1 MNPLTAKEL
10 EHYQRHLSLRGFGET
25 GQQQLRNSSVL
36 VVGVGGLGC
45 PTLQYLVAAGVGKIG
60 IIDDDLVERSN
71 LQRQV
76 LFDYNDIGK
85 PKVSAANSKLSR
97 MNPHIQIIS
106 YFERLDL
113 NNIEKIFDNY
123 SVVIDGSDNF
133 PTRFLVNDACIL
145 LDKILIHG
153 SIFEFT
159 GQVSVFNYQ
168 NGPTYR
174 CLYGEPPS
182 SGSLPNCSE
191 IGVLGVL
198 PGIVGS
204 MLAMEAIKVIT
215 GVGHVLSGKLWLYD
229 ALEQSSRIIKLEK
242 DSNLP
247 KVISLSSHKQTC
259 ESMNKHNLPINEISA
274 SQCQKMILDES
285 YVIIDVREGWE
296 REFNKIDPSTHI
308 PLGHFSNPDN
318 LELLDFIDKD
328 SKIIIYCK
336 AGVRSRQACK
346 TLSALGY
353 KNLFNLK
360 GGMIEWEEN
369 IE

>member
-1 MNPLTAKEL
+1 M
-10 EHYQRHLSLRGFGET
+10 
-25 GQQQLRNSSVL
+25 
-36 VVGVGGLGC
+36 
-45 PTLQYLVAAGVGKIG
+45 
-60 IIDDDLVERSN
+60 
-71 LQRQV
+71 
-76 LFDYNDIGK
+76 
-85 PKVSAANSKLSR
+85 

-145 LDKILIHG
+145 LGKTLIHG

-229 ALEQSSRIIKLEK
+229 AQHRLVL
-242 DSNLP
+242 
-247 KVISLSSHKQTC
+247 
-259 ESMNKHNLPINEISA
+259 
-274 SQCQKMILDES
+274 
-285 YVIIDVREGWE
+285 
-296 REFNKIDPSTHI
+296 
-308 PLGHFSNPDN
+308 
-318 LELLDFIDKD
+318 
-328 SKIIIYCK
+328 
-336 AGVRSRQACK
+336 
-346 TLSALGY
+346 
-353 KNLFNLK
+353 
-360 GGMIEWEEN
+360 
-369 IE
+369 